1 MQNATEDLV
10 RGEIHI
16 KDLEYS
22 VVIHDDPRE
31 KVKGNSIHQ
40 PYQCAIQLLDSGQ
53 KVKRGNEMHF
63 VKVNPFLYHGRRFTV
78 KPTEYVKG
86 SSEINVM
93 DYIRNLGTALNQT
106 FKPMNITFSDRIKS
120 EKTLLDFT

>member
-1 MQNATEDLV
+1 M
-10 RGEIHI
+10 
-16 KDLEYS
+16 
-22 VVIHDDPRE
+22 VIHNDPKE
-31 KVKGNSIHQ
+31 KLKGKSLHQ
-40 PYQCAIQLLDSGQ
+40 PYQCAIHLIDSGQ

-106 FKPMNITFSDRIKS
+106 FKPMNITFSDRNKS